1 MQAHILDR
9 IKNIEDLPTLPSV
22 ALEVLS
28 LAHQIDVSIQSI
40 AECIHRDPPLA
51 AKVLRMSNSAF
62 YRRGDRKIETLHHAI
77 IFLGLA
83 QIINITTSLSVFSAL
98 KSRKAQEVSIRE
110 NFWDHSV
117 ATGLIARYIDKK
129 LSMRS
134 MGREFVAGLLH
145 DIGKIILDQYFH
157 EEFIAAYNMSLDKD
171 MSMYETEMEVC
182 GTNHMEVGYY
192 VAKKWNLPDYLGDVI
207 LWHHQP
213 SQAAHRDMAALISI
227 ADLLAKAKEMSC
239 GGDRMSFILSDQEAW
254 QVLKERGYAVEAL
267 DIERITFEME
277 TIGDQVKHYI
287 DTVMKPA
294 EAEKANG

>member
-1 MQAHILDR
+1 MQDHVLQR
-9 IKNIEDLPTLPSV
+9 IKDIEDIPTLPSV

-28 LAHQIDVSIQSI
+28 LAHQANVTIQSI
-40 AECIHRDPPLA
+40 AESIHKDPPLA
-51 AKVLRMSNSAF
+51 AKVLKMANSAF
-62 YRRGDRKIETLHHAI
+62 YRRGDRQIETLHHAI
-77 IFLGLA
+77 IFMGLSE
-83 QIINITTSLSVFSAL
+83 IINITTSLSVFSAL

-110 NFWDHSV
+110 SFWDHSV

-129 LSMRS
+129 LGMRS

-157 EEFIAAYNMSLDKD
+157 EEFMAAYNMSLEKDKA
-171 MSMYETEMEVC
+171 MYETEMEVC

-192 VAKKWNLPDYLGDVI
+192 VAKKWNLPDYVGDVI

-213 SQAAHRDMAALISI
+213 SQATYRDMASLISI
-227 ADLLAKAKEMSC
+227 ADLLAKAKQMSC

-254 QVLKERGYAVEAL
+254 QVLKERGFAVEAL

-277 TIGDQVKHYI
+277 TIGNQVKNYI
-287 DTVMKPA
+287 DTVMEPGG
-294 EAEKANG
+294 AEKANG